1 MNRLGTDCGCCASV
15 ATKSTKAAK
24 LQSSYGTQAMPRNYY
39 IFSSGRLRREANTL
53 LLEQTDASRR
63 IPIEDVEALYAF
75 GELDLN
81 TKALNFLSQHRVPL
95 HVFNYYGYYAG
106 TYYPREYLHSGH
118 LLVRQAEHYL
128 DLKRRMVLA
137 KELLEG
143 SLFNILRTVAYYTRR
158 RGVRD
163 DESDAVQS
171 PEEGAEVQV
180 PEDGL
185 DDTAPPA
192 DPIEVDLTRPDA
204 PDGPLAAGFG
214 TIEELAGQIGSAS
227 DAGEL
232 MGVEGK
238 ARNTYYG
245 LWQHILVESALAEF
259 RKRVRRPPDNPVN
272 ALISFGNGLLYAAC
286 VGEIYHTQLSPEI
299 SYLHEP
305 GERRFSLALDIA
317 DVFKPVIVDRMIFS
331 LLNTRQLVPNHFDT
345 SLNGC
350 RLDEDGRKLVVK
362 AFEGKL
368 QSTLFHRRLKRHV
381 SYQRLLRLECYRLI
395 RHLVGEETY
404 RAFHMWW

>member
-1 MNRLGTDCGCCASV
+1 
-15 ATKSTKAAK
+15 
-24 LQSSYGTQAMPRNYY
+24 MPRNYY
-39 IFSSGRLRREANTL
+39 IFSNGRLRREANTL
-53 LLEQTDASRR
+53 VLEQAAASRR

-128 DLKRRMVLA
+128 DAERRLVLA
-137 KELLEG
+137 RAILEG
-143 SLFNILRTVAYYTRR
+143 SLANILRTVAYYMRR
-158 RGVRD
+158 REDTR
-163 DESDAVQS
+163 
-171 PEEGAEVQV
+171 EEGADQEAHGDGPADVEPVDGLNEAGALAEV
-180 PEDGL
+180 PEDEFAL
-185 DDTAPPA
+185 PEAP
-192 DPIEVDLTRPDA
+192 
-204 PDGPLAAGFG
+204 GSPLATGALA
-214 TIEELAGQIGSAS
+214 IQELAAQIGSTS
-227 DAGEL
+227 DTSEL
-232 MGVEGK
+232 MGIEGK
-238 ARNTYYG
+238 ARNAYYG
-245 LWQHILVESALAEF
+245 LWQHILDGSSMAAF
-259 RKRVRRPPDNPVN
+259 QKRVRRPPDNPVN
-272 ALISFGNGLLYAAC
+272 ALISFGNALLYAAC

-317 DVFKPVIVDRMIFS
+317 DVFKPVIVDRMIFAV
-331 LLNTRQLVPNHFDT
+331 LNTRQLAPSHFDT

-350 RLDEDGRKLVVK
+350 RLEDEGRKIVVK

-368 QSTLFHRRLKRHV
+368 QTTLLHRRLKRHV

-395 RHLVGEETY
+395 RHLVGEQAY